1 MSFDPKPGV
10 AEQLMD
16 GLTRILAPNP
26 SPMTFRGT
34 NSYILGHDRLVVIDP
49 GPASDAHLDALVTT
63 IAGRPVDHIILTHSH
78 LDHSPL
84 AAPLGAIT
92 HAPVLAYGDSLAG
105 RSAAMTRLAA
115 AGNLAGGEGVDAGFA
130 PDQTLAD
137 GDTID
142 TDAGPLHAL
151 HTPGHMGNHLCFK
164 WNGKVFS
171 GDLVMGWA
179 SSLVSPPDGDLTD
192 FMASCRRLAT
202 LAPIRLFPGHG
213 APVDDPAGTIQTLL
227 THRKNR
233 EAQILAALDQPRT
246 PAEITALVYTDVA
259 PTLWPI
265 AERNVLAHLID
276 LVTRN
281 IATPTGDL
289 TSTTRFQKSS

>member
-10 AEQLMD
+10 AEPVMD

-34 NSYILGHDRLVVIDP
+34 NSYIIGHDRLVVMDP
-49 GPASDAHLDALVTT
+49 GPASDAHLDALVAA

-84 AAPLGAIT
+84 AAPLSALT
-92 HAPVLAYGDSLAG
+92 NAPVLAYGDSLAG

-115 AGNLAGGEGVDAGFA
+115 SGNLAGGEGVDLTFA

-137 GDTID
+137 GDAIF

-151 HTPGHMGNHLCFK
+151 HTPGHMGNHLCFE
-164 WNGKVFS
+164 WQDAAFS

-192 FMASCRRLAT
+192 FMASCRRMAT
-202 LAPIRLFPGHG
+202 RAPNRLFPGHG
-213 APVDDPAGTIQTLL
+213 APVEDPESTIQTLL
-227 THRKNR
+227 THRERR
-233 EAQILAALDQPRT
+233 EAQILAALNQPRT
-246 PAEITALVYTDVA
+246 PAEITAQVYTDVA
-259 PTLWPI
+259 PALWPI

-281 IATPTGDL
+281 KATPTGDL
-289 TSTTRFQKSS
+289 TATTRFQISS